1 VPSQFRIRRVYH
13 APSPSD
19 GARVLVDRI
28 WPRGLRKDAA
38 HLDEWAKDAAPS
50 TELRKWYG
58 HDPAKFDEFRRRY
71 LDELSGAAQR
81 KELGRI
87 RALAAA
93 GPVTLLTATRD
104 VELSQAAVLA
114 QVLGQDVES
123 DQGGDAACWA
133 HLACPE
139 CGAVQSEGHRP
150 GCGAAVRLPEGAG
163 RGDRA
168 ADDQGVDLAVRSEL
182 AITARHTD
190 QGAARKASTTGASS
204 AASVTSPR

>member
-1 VPSQFRIRRVYH
+1 MPSQIRVRRVYD
-13 APSPSD
+13 APSPAD
-19 GARVLVDRI
+19 GARVLVDRV

-93 GPVTLLTATRD
+93 GPVTLLTATRAVD
-104 VELSQAAVLA
+104 ISQAAVLA

-123 DQGGDAACWA
+123 GQGGEAACWA
-133 HLACPE
+133 HLVCPE
-139 CGAVQSEGHRP
+139 CGAMQSEGHRP
-150 GCGAAVRLPEGAG
+150 GCT
-163 RGDRA
+163 
-168 ADDQGVDLAVRSEL
+168 LA
-182 AITARHTD
+182 
-190 QGAARKASTTGASS
+190 
-204 AASVTSPR
+204 